1 MKRQGPGYGRW
12 VGVWLALAGAG
23 AWAEAPKSV
32 VPMGVAEWDT
42 PTPRAGTLDPSFGS
56 GGVVTTDFSGGA
68 EQIEDLA
75 IQRDGRIVTVG
86 STRNTLT
93 NNTNVALMRYL
104 EDGRLDP
111 SFGEGGR
118 VTTDFGG
125 TDVARAVAIQ
135 PDGKLVIAGFTTT
148 SAPRDV
154 FLVAR
159 YLKDGRLDTSFGTG
173 GWTTIDFG
181 GHIVSLAHDVGIQ
194 PNGRIVV
201 AGLTLDARSSYD
213 FAIARLR
220 KDGSLDPSFGSGGTV
235 NVDFSGGADFG
246 LAMSILPGCRI
257 VVAGSAAVPGSGDDY
272 AAIRLRPDGTL
283 DPSFGTS
290 GRTTVDFLGADDDA
304 WGVAIQ
310 PGGKVVLAGRVS
322 RPGESHFA
330 FGLTRLDSE
339 GRLDTR
345 FGDGGRT
352 LTDFSRS
359 SDSAMD
365 VAVQSDGRIVAA
377 GIVGD
382 DVRGGVHFGIAR
394 YDKQGRL
401 DPSFGT
407 GGLVTSDFGLSP
419 IFGDQAFA
427 VAVDEDDRILVGGA
441 SVVGFPEPRDLD
453 ASLARYLG
461 GKKRH

>member
-1 MKRQGPGYGRW
+1 M
-12 VGVWLALAGAG
+12 
-23 AWAEAPKSV
+23 SV
-32 VPMGVAEWDT
+32 TPTGVAEWDT
-42 PTPRAGTLDPSFGS
+42 PAPRAGTLDTSFGS
-56 GGVVTTDFSGGA
+56 GGVVTTDFTGGSD
-68 EQIEDLA
+68 QIEDLA
-75 IQRDGRIVTVG
+75 IQRDGRIVAVG
-86 STRNTLT
+86 FTRNTRT
-93 NNTNVALMRYL
+93 DSTDVALMRYL

-111 SFGEGGR
+111 AFGEGGK
-118 VTTDFGG
+118 VATDFGG

-135 PDGKLVIAGFTTT
+135 PDGKLVVVGFTTT

-181 GHIVSLAHDVGIQ
+181 GNISSLAHDVGIQ

-201 AGLTLDARSSYD
+201 AGLTLDTRTSYD

-235 NVDFSGGADFG
+235 NVDFAGGADFG
-246 LAMSILPGCRI
+246 LALSILPGCRI
-257 VVAGSAAVPGSGDDY
+257 VVAGSASMPGSGDDY
-272 AAIRLRPDGTL
+272 AAIRLRSDGTL

-290 GRTTVDFLGADDDA
+290 GRTTVDFVGVSDEA

-310 PGGKVVLAGRVS
+310 PGGKLVLAGRIS
-322 RPGESHFA
+322 RPGEIHFA

-345 FGDGGRT
+345 FGEGGRT
-352 LTDFSRS
+352 VTDFSRS
-359 SDSAMD
+359 SDSATD
-365 VAVQSDGRIVAA
+365 VAVQEDGRIVAV

-382 DVRGGVHFGIAR
+382 DVRGGVHFGLAR
-394 YDKQGRL
+394 YDKHGRL

-419 IFGDQAFA
+419 GSTAQAFS
-427 VAVDEDDRILVGGA
+427 VALDKDDRILVGGT
-441 SVVGFPEPRDLD
+441 SVVGLPEPRDID
-453 ASLARYLG
+453 ALLARYFSG
-461 GKKRH
+461 RKRH